1 MHDVV
6 GFLKLQ
12 PCFALSTLHIYAV
25 HSDSDSCYNYS
36 LQGSNHTLEMDNR
49 VKHGVLSHLLSS
61 LMAKAPEEIPIRTFC
76 CVLLIKL

>member
-12 PCFALSTLHIYAV
+12 PCYALSTLHIYAV

-49 VKHGVLSHLLSS
+49 VKHGVL
-61 LMAKAPEEIPIRTFC
+61 
-76 CVLLIKL
+76 